1 MKHFYL
7 QQFVIILL
15 LVFFVTN
22 EVNAQHGNGN
32 NKNKEDYTDE
42 EYQQWE
48 DSLKMALFPR
58 AEIMTSSDDTDIS
71 MKMPEQSDDSERS
84 LPVAA
89 ESITPTLVTIDN
101 SKAVGSI
108 PITSG
113 ISPSGSATFHVP
125 IDIYPGSNN
134 IQPQLALVYNSLS
147 GNGELG
153 MGWSVSGIP
162 TITRAGKSI
171 HYDNEAEGITLNKDD
186 AFYLDGMR
194 LIKTSSA
201 TTYIRYES
209 ELGNIRVIAYLN
221 GEVVKYFKVLYPNGQ
236 TGIFGNSSNTISKYL
251 EYPLM
256 SITDLHGNEIKYTYL
271 YSYGHYLI
279 TSIKYGENSAASVVF
294 TYTTGRSDVNVAYK
308 GGLDIRES
316 RLLQK
321 IDCKYGT
328 NILHTYGFEYSTQRN
343 TSVLSKINYTAGA
356 ESYNPLVF
364 SYGTGSTQNSYNK
377 STCQLFQWYNTNDN
391 PEQVRFAKGKFDYG
405 SDDDGLISILNQN
418 SYWNHYRH
426 KTTFRHSQNRY
437 DNMYEGD
444 EKIFFYGGLSSDFAT
459 YIPYVLTEANFI
471 DIFCA
476 NVDGKYEEEV
486 VKVNNGVSG
495 SYDKVSFKVYR
506 SSLYSG
512 LALKYTRDFNFSTVL
527 TDADG
532 DKSVHPKFYF
542 TGDFNGNGKMEVLA
556 VSNHNPIDNTSITSK
571 CYLFDLESNKKLYEG
586 YAFPYIVDFLGT
598 RQTDADAAQENTDR
612 LFVMDYDGDG
622 KSDVCLINDLGT
634 SIYTFDIS
642 GSSYT
647 MRKVATYTG
656 LKKPA
661 LAGRTFL
668 PGEFDGDGLIDI
680 LVSPSSGT
688 TWEMYHSKGNGQ
700 FYKTTFTGTTNT
712 TATNSGFLLQDL
724 NGDGLSDLIK
734 YTSSEYYT
742 YLTKNGKPSSSDG
755 YQSKTTYAKLI
766 STNINS
772 QNIFNQ
778 LVTVKNGVATCY
790 RFQRDDQRER
800 MLTSAVNGF
809 GVESICDY
817 QRLNSSA
824 YNSSGP
830 LYTKGSGAIFPY
842 ENFKAPIWV
851 VSARETWLDGSKK
864 EAFSYSYQNA
874 VIHKQGL
881 GFRGFQKIN
890 TYDNITY
897 RSSSTEINPYNY
909 SIPVKD
915 ESYLARNTY
924 QYSVSVLS
932 DKRVKLRLTQNA
944 AYDKRTQQTVT
955 TAYTYDTYGNLLTQT
970 STYPGS
976 ITVKTTNVYSNYTSD
991 ASYLLG
997 FLYNQTV
1004 TTTKDGNS
1012 WATGFLYPPNTYS
1025 NGLPSVKTFI
1035 KNGHTVGYET
1045 YTYDSFGKVKTVK
1058 EKQFSSAELTT
1069 SFTYDTYGH
1078 PLTETNPM
1086 GQTVTYHYDTKGLM
1100 DWSKNHR
1107 NQQTNYSYDAF
1118 GRQTQSEDALGLTTN
1133 TSYTWENA
1141 ATGGIYCV
1149 SQTSTGQ
1156 PSQKAWYDA
1165 FGREVRTASQRYD
1178 GQWSKTDTKYDS
1190 YGRVQKTSL
1199 PFTGSSATYW
1209 NTIAYDSYDQ
1219 VKTLTSASGK
1229 QTTHTYSGLKVTTVN
1244 EGISTARTYDTL
1256 GNMIKS
1262 EDPGGTITYNLRP
1275 DGQPSSIV
1283 APGGVTTSF
1292 GYDNYGRQTS
1302 LNDPSAGITTYTYNP
1317 AGLIQT
1323 VTDARGMA
1331 TTTTYDTY
1339 GRVIGESR
1347 PEFSTTYSYKT
1358 GEDLLA
1364 SVNSNNGT
1372 TTIYAYDTYGR
1383 VTSDKETEPGGNSIE
1398 KRYAYNTDGRLRFT
1412 EYYINGSIEGLEQNR
1427 YANGHVQEIYFNG
1440 NSIFKITEQN
1450 ALGQTTKVTTGAVAR
1465 QYSYNAYG
1473 IPTGRMA
1480 SRLLN
1485 STYNFEAS
1493 TGNLLSR
1500 KDNTRNKTES
1510 FGYDGLNRLTSYG
1523 SYIAGYDGKGNL
1535 TQKND
1540 VGTFGY
1546 NNTAKPYAISDAT
1559 LTSSAV
1565 PQRAQT
1571 ISYNSFQQPQ
1581 TISENSYVANFTYNA
1596 SGQRVKMV
1604 VSNGTQTELE
1614 RLYLGGCYE
1623 KDTDAAGTVKQKL
1636 YIGGGYY
1643 SAPMVYVKVGSGS
1656 WQTYFICRD
1665 YLGSITHLASSTG
1678 SLTQELSF
1686 DAWGRLRNPSNHLAY
1701 TPGNEPALFL
1711 GRGYTGHEHLP
1722 WFGLINM
1729 NGRLYDPA
1737 VGRFLSPDNY
1747 VQAPD
1752 FSQSYNRYGYCINN
1766 PLKYTD
1772 PNGEFFWTIFTGAVD
1787 FISTAFF
1794 KGGLDPTSK
1803 TARQNAWRDFD
1814 PTASWSKTNKAWKID
1829 KGLFK
1834 TDSNKGF
1841 FGRAWELVSRFTWQL
1856 PQTTLGYTASGTHN
1870 VLGGVRS
1877 VDYYGGAT
1885 VVESYSEGWGGI
1897 TLGSYINGQRGINAD
1912 PSDRLFQHE
1921 YGHYIQSQ
1929 TSGWFYLS
1937 KYGIPSSLSKDP
1949 HSLHPAEQDANVRA
1963 FRYFSKHEDGFNWE
1977 DQWGNQRT
1985 KWKYSY
1991 NPINGYDWSK
2001 PYNDSGNQ
2009 TALQN
2014 GRLKLSWYDYLIGPS
2029 IIIPG
2034 LLNTVILNNKY

>member
-1 MKHFYL
+1 MKRFYL

-15 LVFFVTN
+15 LAFFVVN
-22 EVNAQHGNGN
+22 EVNAQNGN
-32 NKNKEDYTDE
+32 DNKEDYTDE

-58 AEIMTSSDDTDIS
+58 AKIRTSSDDTDVG
-71 MKMPEQSDDSERS
+71 MKILVKSDNSERS
-84 LPVAA
+84 LSVAA

-113 ISPSGSATFHVP
+113 ISPSGSATFQVP
-125 IDIYPGSNN
+125 IDIYPGPNS
-134 IQPQLALVYNSLS
+134 IQPQLALVYNSLG

-171 HYDNEAEGITLNKDD
+171 HYDNKAEGITLNKDD

-194 LIKTSSA
+194 LIKTR
-201 TTYIRYES
+201 TTTGYIRYES
-209 ELGNIRVIAYLN
+209 EQGNIRAIAYLN
-221 GEVVKYFKVLYPNGQ
+221 GQVVKYFKVLYPNGQ

-251 EYPLM
+251 EYPLT
-256 SITDLHGNEIKYTYL
+256 SITDLHGNEIKYSYL

-294 TYTTGRSDVNVAYK
+294 TYTGRSDVNVAYK
-308 GGLDIRES
+308 GGLDIRET

-364 SYGTGSTQNSYNK
+364 SYGTGSTQSRYNK
-377 STCQLFQWYNTNDN
+377 STCQLYEWYNTDDQ
-391 PEQVRFAKGKFDYG
+391 PDMVRYVKGKFDYG
-405 SDDDGLISILNQN
+405 SDDDGLISLLVQN
-418 SYWNHYRH
+418 PYWHHYKH
-426 KTTFRHSQNRY
+426 KKWFSHSENKFVNTY
-437 DNMYEGD
+437 TGN
-444 EKIFFYGGLSSDFAT
+444 EKILFYAGLSSNFASA
-459 YIPYVLTEANFI
+459 IPNVLTEANFV

-476 NVDGKYEEEV
+476 NTDGKYEEEI

-495 SYDKVSFKVYR
+495 SSDKITFKVYR
-506 SSLYSG
+506 PNLYTG
-512 LALKYTRDFNFSTVL
+512 LALKYTRNFYFSTLL
-527 TDADG
+527 TDARG
-532 DKSVHPKFYF
+532 NKSIHPKFYF

-556 VSNHNPIDNTSITSK
+556 VSSHNPFGNTNITSK
-571 CYLFDLESNKKLYEG
+571 CYLFDLESNDKLYEG
-586 YAFPYIVDFLGT
+586 YAFPYVVDFMGT
-598 RQTDADAAQENTDR
+598 RQTDPVAAKENTDR

-622 KSDVCLINDLGT
+622 KSDVCLINDSGI

-642 GSSYT
+642 GTSYT

-656 LKKPA
+656 LKKTA

-680 LVSPSSGT
+680 LVSPSSGR

-700 FYKTTFTGTTNT
+700 FYKTTFAGTTNT

-724 NGDGLSDLIK
+724 NGDGISDLIK
-734 YTSSEYYT
+734 YSSSGYYT

-766 STNINS
+766 PTNINS

-817 QRLNSSA
+817 QRLNSST

-830 LYTKGSGAIFPY
+830 LYTKGSGATFPY

-851 VSARETWLDGSKK
+851 VSARETWLSGSKK
-864 EAFSYSYQNA
+864 EAFSYNYQNA

-897 RSSSTEINPYNY
+897 RSSSTEINPYKY
-909 SIPVKD
+909 SIPVK
-915 ESYLARNTY
+915 EENYLGRNSYS
-924 QYSVSVLS
+924 YSVNVLT
-932 DKRVKLRLTQNA
+932 DKRVKLRLMQKTSYN
-944 AYDKRTQQTVT
+944 KRTKKTVST
-955 TAYTYDTYGNLLTQT
+955 VFTYDTYGNVRMQLNNFPGNIMVQT
-970 STYPGS
+970 NN
-976 ITVKTTNVYSNYTSD
+976 TVVNSTSD
-991 ASYLLG
+991 ALYYLG
-997 FLYNQTV
+997 FVRDQV
-1004 TTTKDGNS
+1004 TTTTRNGTS
-1012 WATGFLYPPNTYS
+1012 WTVRDYVSTYTPERLPTLTYS
-1025 NGLPSVKTFI
+1025 YAGGNKTGQ
-1035 KNGHTVGYET
+1035 KA

-1086 GQTVTYHYDTKGLM
+1086 GQTVTYHYNTKGLM

-1107 NQQTNYSYDAF
+1107 NQQTNYSYDDF
-1118 GRQTQSEDALGLTTN
+1118 GRQTQSEDALGLTTS

-1229 QTTHTYSGLKVTTVN
+1229 KTAHTYSGLKVTTVN
-1244 EGISTARTYDTL
+1244 EGISTARTYDAL

-1323 VTDARGMA
+1323 VTDARGKA

-1339 GRVIGESR
+1339 GRVTGESR

-1372 TTIYAYDTYGR
+1372 TTVYTYDTYGR
-1383 VTSDKETEPGGNSIE
+1383 VTRDKETEPGGNSLE
-1398 KRYAYNTDGRLRFT
+1398 KRYVYNTDGRLRLT
-1412 EYYINGSIEGLEQNR
+1412 NYYINGSNEGTEENL
-1427 YANGHVQEIYFNG
+1427 YANGHVREIYFNG

-1465 QYSYNAYG
+1465 QYNYNVYG
-1473 IPTGRMA
+1473 IPTGRTA
-1480 SRLLN
+1480 GNFLN

-1493 TGNLLSR
+1493 TGNLRSR
-1500 KDNTRNKTES
+1500 RDNKRSKTER
-1510 FGYDGLNRLTSYG
+1510 FNYDGLNRLTQYG
-1523 SYIAGYDGKGNL
+1523 SYTAAYDGKGNL
-1535 TQKND
+1535 SQKTD

-1604 VSNGTQTELE
+1604 VSHGTQTELE
-1614 RLYLGGCYE
+1614 RIYLGGCYE
-1623 KDTDAAGTVKQKL
+1623 KDIDAAGTVKQKL

-1656 WQTYFICRD
+1656 WQRYFICRD

-1747 VQAPD
+1747 IQMPD
-1752 FSQSYNRYGYCINN
+1752 FTQNYNRYGYCLNN

-1772 PNGEFFWTIFTGAVD
+1772 PTGEKIRWPK
-1787 FISTAFF
+1787 F
-1794 KGGLDPTSK
+1794 KGFHWIP
-1803 TARQNAWRDFD
+1803 
-1814 PTASWSKTNKAWKID
+1814 
-1829 KGLFK
+1829 
-1834 TDSNKGF
+1834 
-1841 FGRAWELVSRFTWQL
+1841 
-1856 PQTTLGYTASGTHN
+1856 
-1870 VLGGVRS
+1870 VLGWLDYAIETINYNTQDLRQKM
-1877 VDYYGGAT
+1877 VDAGIPNFSIGAT
-1885 VVESYSEGWGGI
+1885 VGADGKVDAKASVNGQEVFNTGNKEKGNPQVVLDEINEVRATYGAAWMAANGGGSEIPNYISQAILLTRPVAYSIEVTGAAEAGGASSMSPWGGIVITRGPDSWNYKNFSSAGVGAGWVSSSAMGLGYKYYYIGDINNFSMKTFEGWGNNLSVSADVGVAV
-1897 TLGSYINGQRGINAD
+1897 GVNVSWVENPNA
-1912 PSDRLFQHE
+1912 PGE
-1921 YGHYIQSQ
+1921 
-1929 TSGWFYLS
+1929 
-1937 KYGIPSSLSKDP
+1937 
-1949 HSLHPAEQDANVRA
+1949 
-1963 FRYFSKHEDGFNWE
+1963 
-1977 DQWGNQRT
+1977 
-1985 KWKYSY
+1985 
-1991 NPINGYDWSK
+1991 
-2001 PYNDSGNQ
+2001 
-2009 TALQN
+2009 
-2014 GRLKLSWYDYLIGPS
+2014 YLIGVGAGVGVGVGP
-2029 IIIPG
+2029 
-2034 LLNTVILNNKY
+2034 TVVSGQYTRQMTHIYW